1 MIASLATLAARGAA
15 LLGETPRWMSLDG
28 GPPALHF
35 SDLLSGTAHTLS
47 VDRAPLAADFP
58 H

>member
-15 LLGETPRWMSLDG
+15 PRWMSLDG

-47 VDRAPLAADFP
+47 VDGAPLAADFP